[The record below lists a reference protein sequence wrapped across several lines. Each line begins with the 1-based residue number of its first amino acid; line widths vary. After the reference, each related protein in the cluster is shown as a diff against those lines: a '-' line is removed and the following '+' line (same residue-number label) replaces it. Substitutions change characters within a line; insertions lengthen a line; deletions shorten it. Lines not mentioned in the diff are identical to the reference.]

1 VFCRIIAGDEPASV
15 VLETTRVLAFM
26 DVRQFHP
33 GHVLVVP
40 KQHIEDIYALD
51 DAALSGE
58 LLSAVATVARAV
70 RDAMT
75 PGGVNIWQ
83 STGEAAGQEV
93 PHLHLHV
100 LPRHVGDNLLRV
112 YPSKPGYPP
121 RGELDALA
129 GRLREAITG

>member
-1 VFCRIIAGDEPASV
+1 
-15 VLETTRVLAFM
+15 
-26 DVRQFHP
+26 
-33 GHVLVVP
+33 
-40 KQHIEDIYALD
+40 
-51 DAALSGE
+51 LSGE